1 MILLRKGLFVLV
13 VALLFPCSTFA
24 QECAWTVHQITSSRL
39 STGNVSMSADGGRVV
54 FLTFL
59 ADGTGSVIQMLDRQ
73 SATIRTLG
81 TGVNPVINAAGTKV
95 AFIALTNDL
104 AMLDVATG
112 DITVFP
118 VGPISSPIS
127 LSADANRIAFISA
140 DRDPQHIAQV
150 FVLDVA
156 MGAVTQVSNATMSGA
171 GDFALSGDGSRIA
184 WVEWAG
190 WPLLKTFEFSTGQ
203 ARDLGYG
210 YQPALAHDGARVV
223 FIDATSGGLRM
234 LDLQS
239 GLERMLVTSD
249 RGLAFPA
256 FSSDGQRLVFLAG
269 GDIVGANPDLDWEVF
284 VVDVVSSRV
293 TQVTSGTGNYAVPV
307 VAISGNGT
315 HVAFPDQRPLSGPN
329 REGNFE
335 LFVGVCGQPN
345 TVPYE
350 FGGFEAPLVADGSA
364 SIRKGTNG
372 RTIPVAFQ
380 LRRAGE
386 LVTTALASMTVQHV
400 LDTATGTIDI
410 TDLTADAG
418 QSSGN
423 SGWFRYNPETKRYEF
438 SLSTR
443 DLPAPG
449 TYRIR
454 VSLDDRSV
462 YTVDVS
468 LR

>member
-39 STGNVSMSADGGRVV
+39 NTGNVSMSADGGRVV

-95 AFIALTNDL
+95 AFITLTNDL

-156 MGAVTQVSNATMSGA
+156 TGAVTQVSNATMSGA

-210 YQPALAHDGARVV
+210 YQPAVAHDGARVV

-256 FSSDGQRLVFLAG
+256 FSSDGQRLVFLSG

-335 LFVGVCGQPN
+335 LFVGACGQPN
-345 TVPYE
+345 AVPYE

-386 LVTTALASMTVQHV
+386 IVTTALASITVQHV
-400 LDTATGTIDI
+400 LDTATGMIDI

-423 SGWFRYNPETKRYEF
+423 SGWFRYSPETKRYEF

>member
-39 STGNVSMSADGGRVV
+39 NTGNVSMSADGGRVV

-81 TGVNPVINAAGTKV
+81 TGVIPVINAAGTKV
-95 AFIALTNDL
+95 AFITLTNDL

-156 MGAVTQVSNATMSGA
+156 TGAVTQVSNATMSGA

-210 YQPALAHDGARVV
+210 YQPAVAHDGARVV

-256 FSSDGQRLVFLAG
+256 FSSDGQRLVFLSG

-335 LFVGVCGQPN
+335 LFVGACGQPN
-345 TVPYE
+345 AVPYE

-386 LVTTALASMTVQHV
+386 IVTTALASMTLQHV

-423 SGWFRYNPETKRYEF
+423 SGWFRYDPATKRYEF
-438 SLSTR
+438 SLSTK

-454 VSLDDRSV
+454 VSLDDRTV
-462 YTVDVS
+462 YTVDFS

>member
-1 MILLRKGLFVLV
+1 
-13 VALLFPCSTFA
+13 
-24 QECAWTVHQITSSRL
+24 
-39 STGNVSMSADGGRVV
+39 MSADGERVV

-59 ADGTGSVIQMLDRQ
+59 ADGTGALIQMFDRQ

-95 AFIALTNDL
+95 AFVTFTNDL
-104 AMLDVATG
+104 AMLDLAKG

-127 LSADANRIAFISA
+127 LSADANRIAFTSA

-150 FVLDVA
+150 FVLDVPT
-156 MGAVTQVSNATMSGA
+156 GAVTQVSNASMSGT

-190 WPLLKTFEFSTGQ
+190 WPLLKTFDFSTGQ

-210 YQPALAHDGARVV
+210 YQPAIAHDGARVV
-223 FIDATSGGLRM
+223 FIDATSGGLRV

-256 FSSDGQRLVFLAG
+256 FSSDGQRLVFLSG

-284 VVDVVSSRV
+284 VVDV
-293 TQVTSGTGNYAVPV
+293 AVEQCGAGDQWDRKLRRAQ

-386 LVTTALASMTVQHV
+386 IVTTALASITVQHV

>member
-1 MILLRKGLFVLV
+1 MILLRTGLFVLV
-13 VALLFPCSTFA
+13 VALLFPCGTFA

-39 STGNVSMSADGGRVV
+39 NTGNVSMSADGERVV

-59 ADGTGSVIQMLDRQ
+59 ADGTGAVIQMFDRR

-81 TGVNPVINAAGTKV
+81 TGLNPVINAAGTKV
-95 AFIALTNDL
+95 AFVTFTNDL
-104 AMLDVATG
+104 AMLDLAKG

-127 LSADANRIAFISA
+127 LSADANRIAFTSA

-150 FVLDVA
+150 FVLDVPT
-156 MGAVTQVSNATMSGA
+156 GAVTQVSNASMSGT
-171 GDFALSGDGSRIA
+171 GDIALSGDGSRIA

-190 WPLLKTFEFSTGQ
+190 WPLLKTFDFSTGQ

-210 YQPALAHDGARVV
+210 YQPAVAHDGARVV
-223 FIDATSGGLRM
+223 FIDATSGGLRV

-256 FSSDGQRLVFLAG
+256 FSSDGQRLVFLSA

-284 VVDVVSSRV
+284 VFDVVSSSV

-307 VAISGNGT
+307 VAISGDGT

-335 LFVGVCGQPN
+335 LFVAVCGQPHA
-345 TVPYE
+345 VPYQ

-386 LVTTALASMTVQHV
+386 IVTTALASMTVQHV

-454 VSLDDRSV
+454 VSLDDRTV